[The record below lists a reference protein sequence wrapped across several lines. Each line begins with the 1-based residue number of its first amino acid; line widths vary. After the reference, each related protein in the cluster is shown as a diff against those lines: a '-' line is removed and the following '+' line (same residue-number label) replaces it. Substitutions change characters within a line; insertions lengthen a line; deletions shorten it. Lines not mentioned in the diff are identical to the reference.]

1 MSTQQAPTTVDR
13 TSLAGCEAR
22 LRMVFSPDTIVWI
35 TDEQYEANGPTWRV
49 TMVHQSEQGMWRRR
63 RYRYDIPSNTLH
75 FTGETT
81 VSDSE
86 LAVARSTGRRL

>member
-1 MSTQQAPTTVDR
+1 
-13 TSLAGCEAR
+13 
-22 LRMVFSPDTIVWI
+22 
-35 TDEQYEANGPTWRV
+35 
-49 TMVHQSEQGMWRRR
+49 MWRRR